1 MSTRRNSR
9 EVILDAAEAVVLE
22 RGALSLTLDAVAER
36 AGVSKGGL
44 IYNFHTKQAL
54 LQAMVDRL
62 CRSFEA
68 HTVERMGKNTG
79 AAAALSAYVAGAL
92 NRNADGGVAASLLAA
107 IANDPNLLSPMRAHL
122 RRWLPRLAAPSFAD
136 RAIVWLA
143 TEGLWLLELLKLSPL
158 KQTQRRQICSPLIP
172 TCQSRG
178 GLGEYNAPSIRR
190 PHAAEIEGVGLRIEM
205 RR

>member
-1 MSTRRNSR
+1 MDKRRVVVVTGAGGTGCGR
-9 EVILDAAEAVVLE
+9 PIAARFGAGGAAVVVCDINE
-22 RGALSLTLDAVAER
+22 
-36 AGVSKGGL
+36 GGG
-44 IYNFHTKQAL
+44 H
-54 LQAMVDRL
+54 
-62 CRSFEA
+62 E
-68 HTVERMGKNTG
+68 
-79 AAAALSAYVAGAL
+79 
-92 NRNADGGVAASLLAA
+92 AASLLAA
-107 IANDPNLLSPMRAHL
+107 IANDPNLLSLMRAHL
-122 RRWLPRLAAPSFAD
+122 RRWLPRLDAAAPSFAD